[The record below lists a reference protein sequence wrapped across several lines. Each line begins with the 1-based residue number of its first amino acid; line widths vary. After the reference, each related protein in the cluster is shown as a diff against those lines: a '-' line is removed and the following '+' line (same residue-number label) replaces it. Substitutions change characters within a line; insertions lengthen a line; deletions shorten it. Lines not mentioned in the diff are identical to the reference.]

1 MRKGRID
8 NQENK
13 KKNDKKN
20 DNTLNKGLKIV
31 NLHKEKLKLEREQR
45 KQKLIENEKE
55 YKKRSPIVLGIVIAI
70 IILIVFL
77 FLYFGPLIGISLNK
91 AVGIDEDK
99 RIDII
104 ATDSD
109 IYKTYCSELL
119 VYSNQKISTYN
130 NRGKNTWVYQ
140 LTSNYTPN
148 IYINKSFMAVTNNAT
163 GNIYL
168 FENKKEILNTKIEGK
183 INEIFLDEYGNYAVE
198 YSTSGY
204 KKVLGVYSKKGKNLY
219 NVYLSSNPIFDVK
232 IMDNANELL
241 IFQIDSS
248 TFKSGINIC
257 IADKNNQNE
266 VKTIASLDNNVIYD
280 LTIQNRNIII
290 LLDDKI
296 VKCNVDTGNISDICC
311 FDSNQLMFISLS
323 NNYYTM
329 LSKELN
335 SENAS
340 NYSIISNR
348 FDNTKISELKI
359 SDSPKLM
366 KNSSVLNYLI
376 YQDHLQVVNKW
387 GVEVKNVSINFPP
400 KEVIIFNN
408 SKSVALIY
416 TNKVYIVNI

>member
-20 DNTLNKGLKIV
+20 DNTINKGLKIV
-31 NLHKEKLKLEREQR
+31 NLHKEKLKLEREKR

-55 YKKRSPIVLGIVIAI
+55 YTKRSPIALGIVITI
-70 IILIVFL
+70 IIFVVFL

-119 VYSNQKISTYN
+119 VYSNQKIATYN
-130 NRGKNTWVYQ
+130 NRGKNTWEYQ

-148 IYINKSFMAVTNNAT
+148 IYINKSFMAVTNNST

-257 IADKNNQNE
+257 MADKNNQTE

-280 LTIQNRNIII
+280 LTIQNRNIIM

-296 VKCNVDTGNISDICC
+296 VKCNIDTGNISDIYC
-311 FDSNQLMFISLS
+311 FDSTQLMFISLS

-335 SENAS
+335 SENVN
-340 NYSIISNR
+340 NYSIVSNR
-348 FDNTKISELKI
+348 FDDTNISELKI

-408 SKSVALIY
+408 SKSIALIY